1 MAKPRGTAVPP
12 LDKIFV
18 QDVYRKRTGVPGE
31 NLVGSTVPS
40 DTVVPMIFH
49 KSIKTTT
56 TSVQVLVPSPKWRQ
70 ANQRAKIYLG
80 ETPFSIKEGMSIQ
93 TTLLHL
99 VYLFWKKENVCFNH
113 VLEILSIP
121 SLWKWWMVAML
132 KFCKNLVHIFVLY
145 AFLNLLVYCE
155 NKILK

>member
-31 NLVGSTVPS
+31 NLVGSIVPS

-56 TSVQVLVPSPKWRQ
+56 TSVQVLVPSPK
-70 ANQRAKIYLG
+70 
-80 ETPFSIKEGMSIQ
+80 
-93 TTLLHL
+93 
-99 VYLFWKKENVCFNH
+99 
-113 VLEILSIP
+113 
-121 SLWKWWMVAML
+121 
-132 KFCKNLVHIFVLY
+132 
-145 AFLNLLVYCE
+145 
-155 NKILK
+155 